1 MHIKSTVQQVVRKK
15 QGPSG
20 ESCVQLFCIRVEE
33 SNCGEDKVSARTSA
47 GLLNTTALK
56 RRTGDQAIGNEIFV
70 SSFILRVPLPSAI
83 ALVRSYT
90 PDANWMW
97 ADVSRRP

>member
-1 MHIKSTVQQVVRKK
+1 MHIKSTVQQVVKKK

-47 GLLNTTALK
+47 GLLNTTAL
-56 RRTGDQAIGNEIFV
+56 
-70 SSFILRVPLPSAI
+70 
-83 ALVRSYT
+83 
-90 PDANWMW
+90 
-97 ADVSRRP
+97 